1 LRRRGGCLI
10 WLVIAFSVVAL
21 FLAWQYAEFRLA
33 HRTLPAG
40 MTMAGLAVGGMS
52 KEQALNAL
60 ELAFATPVEVSYL
73 DQRFVLPPE
82 SVAFRHN
89 VEETAANLERA
100 LRERMGTA
108 GFVAHMLRYP
118 EKAVAVPV
126 AASYSA
132 QRLDDFLAR
141 VAAQYDR
148 PPQPIVPLPSDLTFR
163 SARPGSRLDPEASRE
178 RLAAALLSAAD
189 RQATL
194 VVQTEPPPSYD
205 LNTLGLMLKL
215 IVENHPGLV
224 AGIFVKDLQRGD
236 ELGINADVA
245 YSGMSVLKIA
255 IVEEVY
261 RVLEIPLAPE
271 VSTWISQ
278 TIGVADSN
286 AAANLLL
293 AGVLGNG
300 DGYRGAEN
308 LSASMRYL
316 GLSNTFMAAPYDET
330 IIPYTVVTP
339 ANARADITTNA
350 APGMQTTPMDMGLL
364 LEMIYRCSRGGG
376 ALVVAYPGAFTA
388 EECDQML
395 EWIGQNRTDSLIEA
409 GVPAGTRVVHKHG
422 LAGDTYADVAL
433 VFSAGGDFVLTVF
446 LHRPQWLAWE
456 EGAPLIA
463 DIAKATYNYFNP
475 LP

>member
-1 LRRRGGCLI
+1 MRRRGGCLI
-10 WLVIAFSVVAL
+10 WLVIAVSAAAL
-21 FLAWQYAEFRLA
+21 FLAWQYTGFRLA

-40 MTMAGLAVGGMS
+40 MTMAGLSVGGMS

-89 VEETAANLERA
+89 AEETAANLEQA
-100 LRERMGTA
+100 LKERLELA
-108 GFVAHMLRYP
+108 GFVAYVLRYP
-118 EKAVAVPV
+118 EEAIAVPV

-148 PPQPIVPLPSDLTFR
+148 PPQSMVPLPSDLTFR
-163 SARPGSRLDPEASRE
+163 SARPGSKLDLEASRE

-189 RQATL
+189 RRVAL
-194 VVQTEPPPSYD
+194 VVKTEPPPAYD

-215 IVENHPGLV
+215 ILENHPGLV

-245 YSGMSVLKIA
+245 YSGMSLLKIA

-261 RVLEIPLAPE
+261 RVLEIPLTPE

-278 TIGVADSN
+278 TMGVADDN

-293 AGVLGNG
+293 ARVIGNG
-300 DGYRGAEN
+300 DGYWGAEN

-316 GLSNTFMAAPYDET
+316 GLSNTFMAAPYDEA

-339 ANARADITTNA
+339 ANARTDITTNA
-350 APGMQTTPMDMGLL
+350 APGLQTTPMDMGLL

-376 ALVVAYPGAFTA
+376 ALMVAYPGAFTA
-388 EECDQML
+388 EECAQIL
-395 EWIGQNRTDSLIEA
+395 EWMGQNRIDSLIEA

-422 LAGDTYADVAL
+422 LAGDTHADAAL
-433 VFSAGGDFVLTVF
+433 VFSPGGDFVLTVF

-456 EGAPLIA
+456 ESAPLIA